1 MVIGKQR
8 HKLLKLI
15 LAFLI
20 GGSQQFLDDL
30 EHGYD
35 VPLGRVTELCH
46 QQDCCGQQTFGG
58 IVEVCVLPEGSSI
71 HTGED
76 NGLGNDL
83 SILFSLCL
91 VHQFLG
97 MLLVQIHILVDQV
110 EKVIAIGAGR
120 VTQINH
126 GDLVAVLLGDGSV
139 VAHDIAL
146 GIRGKEGYS
155 AGAGVLDAGVQPV
168 GGLSHTGGANHQDMD
183 ISGVHHSG
191 GVSGTAY
198 NDALGQRLAIGGR
211 CLALR
216 RLLPPQGWGE
226 WNVLIGSL
234 DFGSGC
240 PPGCAVLT
248 VTDRFGFDTV
258 EVIDVCDQGDAGQH
272 AKHNRSDND

>member
-35 VPLGRVTELCH
+35 VPFGWLTKLSH
-46 QQDCCGQQTFGG
+46 QQDGCGQQTFGG
-58 IVEVCVLPEGSSI
+58 IIEVCVLPEGSGI
-71 HTGED
+71 HAGED
-76 NGLGNDL
+76 DGFGNDL
-83 SILFSLCL
+83 GILLSLCL
-91 VHQFLG
+91 VYQFLG
-97 MLLVQIHILVDQV
+97 MLLVQIHILVDQMQ
-110 EKVIAIGAGR
+110 KVISIGAGG

-126 GDLVAVLLGDGSV
+126 RNLIAVLLGDGSV
-139 VAHDIAL
+139 VAHNITL
-146 GIRGKEGYS
+146 GVRGQERHS
-155 AGAGVLDAGVQPV
+155 AGTGVLDAGVQPV

-248 VTDRFGFDTV
+248 VTDCFGFDAV
-258 EVIDVCDQGDAGQH
+258 EVIDVCDQGDATQR
-272 AKHNRSDND
+272 AEHNRSDND